1 MAQTVLR
8 AEELLSDRGRVT
20 GVCEAAGAR
29 FAFLFGSV
37 IDTTPGRAP
46 RDVDVAVSFHDY
58 DFWTYLE
65 LREQLS
71 RALGISEDRLDLVVL
86 DRVNPRIELE
96 AVLTGVPMFVADPGA
111 LDEFAVDALF
121 AYDDFLRFR
130 RELHE
135 SLWKRIEGGLSVA
148 GRQLNRDRV
157 ETYLSRMDEAVGRL
171 TVLRKRFTS
180 YEEFEADADTRELV
194 VHHLRIA
201 LECVLDV
208 CRHFLATKGVSLS
221 ELDTTNLIELAGDR
235 GLLDVAFARKIRGM
249 AGMRNAIVGVYW
261 RLDYQAIYETVT
273 QKLGDFDEFAR
284 QVKRYLA
291 SEDASALGPVK
302 GLVHRG

>member
-8 AEELLSDRGRVT
+8 AEELLSERDRVT

-46 RDVDVAVSFHDY
+46 RDVDVAVSFHNY

-86 DRVNPRIELE
+86 DRVNPRIKLE

-148 GRQLNRDRV
+148 GRQLN
-157 ETYLSRMDEAVGRL
+157 
-171 TVLRKRFTS
+171 
-180 YEEFEADADTRELV
+180 
-194 VHHLRIA
+194 
-201 LECVLDV
+201 
-208 CRHFLATKGVSLS
+208 
-221 ELDTTNLIELAGDR
+221 
-235 GLLDVAFARKIRGM
+235 
-249 AGMRNAIVGVYW
+249 
-261 RLDYQAIYETVT
+261 
-273 QKLGDFDEFAR
+273 
-284 QVKRYLA
+284 
-291 SEDASALGPVK
+291 
-302 GLVHRG
+302 

>member
-1 MAQTVLR
+1 MVR
-8 AEELLSDRGRVT
+8 VEELLSDRDRIA

-37 IDTTPGRAP
+37 VGMTPGRVP
-46 RDVDVAVSFHDY
+46 RDVDVAVSFRDY

-65 LREQLS
+65 LREQLG
-71 RALGISEDRLDLVVL
+71 RTLGISPERLDLVVL
-86 DRVNPRIELE
+86 DRVNPRIKLE
-96 AVLTGVPMFVADPGA
+96 AVLSGVPVFVTDPDA

-121 AYDDFLRFR
+121 SYDDFLRFG
-130 RELHE
+130 RELRE

-171 TVLRKRFTS
+171 AVLRKRFTS
-180 YEEFEADADTRELV
+180 YEEFEADVDTRELV

-235 GLLDVAFARKIRGM
+235 GLLDAAFARKIRGM
-249 AGMRNAIVGVYW
+249 AGMRNAIVHVYW
-261 RLDYQAIYETVT
+261 RLDYRAIYEIVT
-273 QKLGDFDEFAR
+273 EKLGDFDELAR

-291 SEDASALGPVK
+291 SESASG
-302 GLVHRG
+302 